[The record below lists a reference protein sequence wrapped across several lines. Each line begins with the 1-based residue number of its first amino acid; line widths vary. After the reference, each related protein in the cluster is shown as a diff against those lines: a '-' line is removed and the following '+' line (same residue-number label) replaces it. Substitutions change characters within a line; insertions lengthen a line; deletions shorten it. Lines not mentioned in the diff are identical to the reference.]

1 MKNEFNVFAPF
12 FPQNITATLLLAL
25 QVNQIYLASQYH
37 YPSVREGYL
46 GHGEQQKHS
55 TENMRV

>member
-12 FPQNITATLLLAL
+12 FSQNITATLLLAL

-37 YPSVREGYL
+37 CPSVREGYL
-46 GHGEQQKHS
+46 GHGEQ
-55 TENMRV
+55 